1 MGPKSIVDLQIQDKI
16 KYRRFSSA
24 YETGHLFNIDIEE
37 IRILI
42 TAVKLFLRF
51 AQLQGPGLYQS
62 HLRV

>member
-1 MGPKSIVDLQIQDKI
+1 MGPKSIAYLQIQNKI
-16 KYRRFSSA
+16 KYRGFSSA
-24 YETGHLFNIDIEE
+24 YETGYLFNADIEE
-37 IRILI
+37 VRILI